1 MQYSRQE
8 RIIATMLGK
17 FPVLKKYIK
26 LYYQKVSYFF
36 YKKKYKFKSEYC
48 IKPISIKEKESFFG
62 YYDKSPLGV
71 TNKYLIF
78 QVPEENTKNTPNSNK
93 PINIVLHDVKKDTYD
108 YIDKSYSYNWQ
119 QGSRLM
125 WLNDVE
131 FIYNSYNNN
140 DDIYISKIYN
150 IDTKAFRVIDSPI
163 YDCYQDKFALSL
175 NFDRLNV
182 LRPDYGYRNKQDTS
196 VDWSFNDD
204 GIYFV
209 DLERN
214 ISRLVISF
222 QDVINMHYRIDMDQA
237 KHKFNHIMI
246 SPNGKRFIFLHR
258 WFIGKRKFDS
268 LIVANIDGSDIKCVS
283 DDGMVSHCFWRGDD
297 HIFGFLRDSSY
308 GDKYYIINANTGEK
322 NIVGKGLI
330 DCFGDG
336 HPHINGDLVIF
347 DTYPNKAR
355 MKELYL
361 YNFSLNSLH
370 KLGEF
375 YEGFEYQ
382 GETRCDLHPRLSLDG
397 KTAYFD
403 SVHSGKR
410 QLYSLN
416 LKANIQ

>member
-1 MQYSRQE
+1 
-8 RIIATMLGK
+8 L
-17 FPVLKKYIK
+17 
-26 LYYQKVSYFF
+26 YFF

-48 IKPISIKEKESFFG
+48 IKSIGIKEKESFFG
-62 YYDKSPLGV
+62 YYDKSPLEV
-71 TNKYLIF
+71 SNKYLIF
-78 QVPEENTKNTPNSNK
+78 QVPEENTKNTPNSSK
-93 PINIVLHDVKKDTYD
+93 PINIVLYDVKEDTYD

-125 WLNDVE
+125 WLNDIE

-150 IDTKAFRVIDSPI
+150 IDTKAFRIIDFPV

-196 VDWSFNDD
+196 VMDWSSNDD

-222 QDVINMHYRIDMDQA
+222 QDVINMHYRSDMDQA

-246 SPNGKRFIFLHR
+246 SPNGEKFIFLHR

-283 DDGMVSHCFWRGDD
+283 DDGMVIHCFWRDDD

-308 GDKYYIINANTGEK
+308 GDKYYMINANTGEK

-361 YNFSLNSLH
+361 YNFSLNNLH

-416 LKANIQ
+416 LKTNIQ